1 MNQLAL
7 PLQLQDHAVFE
18 SFLPSGN
25 EPLLKY
31 LTGLAAT
38 PRGPGCWI
46 WGAGA
51 TGKTHLLQALCE
63 RLRDRAIYLPLAEFA
78 AAGTAVLD
86 GLASR
91 QFVCLDDI
99 DRVVANEAWEL
110 ALFELCNQLWDADGI
125 LVVTAK
131 ATPRESGIALA
142 DLLSRLSRL
151 PAFYLQPLNE
161 VDRLRALQLRA
172 RHRGL
177 DLPGE
182 TARYLLSRSQRDMA
196 SLYESLD
203 KLDSEALKAKR
214 RLTIPFVRDI
224 LGF

>member
-1 MNQLAL
+1 MSQLAL

-25 EPLLKY
+25 EPLLAY
-31 LTGLAAT
+31 LRGLAAT

-46 WGAGA
+46 WGPAA
-51 TGKTHLLQALCE
+51 TGKSHLLQALCE
-63 RLRDRAIYLPLAEFA
+63 RLHSRAIFLPLADFA
-78 AAGTAVLD
+78 ATGAEVLD

-91 QFVCLDDI
+91 PFVCLDDI
-99 DRVVANEAWEL
+99 DRVLGDEAWEL

-125 LVVTAK
+125 LVVTAR
-131 ATPRESGIALA
+131 AAPREGGVALV

-151 PAFYLQPLNE
+151 PVFYLQPLNE
-161 VDRLRALQLRA
+161 VDRSRALQLRA

-203 KLDSEALKAKR
+203 KLDTEALKAKR
-214 RLTIPFVRDI
+214 RLTIPFVRDT

>member
-1 MNQLAL
+1 L

-18 SFLPSGN
+18 SFLPAGN
-25 EPLLKY
+25 EPLLAF
-31 LTGLAAT
+31 LGGLAES
-38 PRGPGCWI
+38 PHGPGCWI
-46 WGAGA
+46 WGPEA
-51 TGKTHLLQALCE
+51 TGKSHLLQALCE
-63 RLRDRAIYLPLAEFA
+63 RLGDRAAYLPLAEFA
-78 AAGTAVLD
+78 DATADILD

-99 DRVVANEAWEL
+99 GCVAANEAWEL
-110 ALFELCNQLWDADGI
+110 RLFELCNQLWDAEGT
-125 LVVTAK
+125 LVVTAR
-131 ATPRESGIALA
+131 AAPRESGFALA
-142 DLLSRLSRL
+142 DLLSRFSRL
-151 PAFYLQPLNE
+151 PAFYLQPLAE
-161 VDRLRALQLRA
+161 ADRVRALQLRA

-182 TARYLLSRSQRDMA
+182 TARYLLSRSRRDMA

-214 RLTIPFVRDI
+214 RLTIPFVRDT